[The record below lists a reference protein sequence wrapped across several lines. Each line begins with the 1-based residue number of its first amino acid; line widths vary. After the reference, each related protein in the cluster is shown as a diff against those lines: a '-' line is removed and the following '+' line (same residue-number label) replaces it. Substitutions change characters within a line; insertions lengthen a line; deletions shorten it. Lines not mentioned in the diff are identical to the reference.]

1 MANLSEWKKKLEKRV
16 TLHTII
22 SVTENG
28 IPEWDGFSWSLRDSV
43 KLILPVIY
51 GVFVLAFGIFMIM
64 IQKSYVS
71 ENLSPNKF
79 VDVSKI
85 LFCKFSFENLF
96 FTLFSFSLKMY
107 IGIYWTVAHLEK
119 F

>member
-1 MANLSEWKKKLEKRV
+1 MANLSEWKRKLEKRV

-28 IPEWDGFSWSLRDSV
+28 IPEWNNFSWSPRDSV

-64 IQKSYVS
+64 IQKSYIS
-71 ENLSPNKF
+71 EKLSPNKF

-85 LFCKFSFENLF
+85 LFHLQFTNLKF
-96 FTLFSFSLKMY
+96 
-107 IGIYWTVAHLEK
+107 V
-119 F
+119 